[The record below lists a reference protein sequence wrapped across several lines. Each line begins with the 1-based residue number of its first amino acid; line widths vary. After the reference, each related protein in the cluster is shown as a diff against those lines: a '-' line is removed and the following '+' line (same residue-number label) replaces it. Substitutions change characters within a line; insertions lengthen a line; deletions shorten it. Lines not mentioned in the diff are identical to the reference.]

1 MKRNA
6 TKTARGS
13 RPTLADLVNT
23 VNEITHN
30 QRLSAFIVA
39 DLINSRQI
47 RLEGSFH
54 GRRVMV
60 G

>member
-6 TKTARGS
+6 TKMARGS
-13 RPTLADLVNT
+13 RPTLADLIST
-23 VNEITHN
+23 VNELTHN

-39 DLINSRQI
+39 DLINSRQVK
-47 RLEGSFH
+47 LEGAYH
-54 GRRVMV
+54 GRRVVV